1 MLVQSGEINS
11 GALRLLG
18 WDGETAYYEDPRLRP
33 GSWRSQWEL
42 AGPLWAE
49 AMELFREKRFAEAM
63 RKFARVLRLIPEDD
77 AARWYLF
84 RCESLRDTDPAQP
97 LDTGLLFNWR
107 DRHG

>member
-1 MLVQSGEINS
+1 M
-11 GALRLLG
+11 
-18 WDGETAYYEDPRLRP
+18 YYEDPRLRP

-84 RCESLRDTDPAQP
+84 RCESLRDTDPAHP